1 VDYKKKLK
9 FGFKIFPSPT
19 LANTVV
25 EPYNAILSTYEL
37 LEHNTCTFIIDNEAL
52 YSLCESKLGIENPDL
67 SNINRIIAQFSS
79 SVTASLRYEGSL
91 NSSLADFAMN
101 LVPYHRLHF
110 LVSALAPLISNE
122 ECS

>member
-1 VDYKKKLK
+1 M
-9 FGFKIFPSPT
+9 
-19 LANTVV
+19 
-25 EPYNAILSTYEL
+25 EPYNAILSTHNL

-67 SNINRIIAQFSS
+67 LNANRIISQFSS
-79 SVTASLRYEGSL
+79 SITASLRYEGSL

-101 LVPYHRLHF
+101 LVPYPRLHF

>member
-1 VDYKKKLK
+1 MKLK

-19 LANTVV
+19 LTNTVV
-25 EPYNAILSTYEL
+25 EPYNAILSIHNL

-52 YSLCESKLGIENPDL
+52 YSLCESKLGIENSDL
-67 SNINRIIAQFSS
+67 SNVNRIIAQFSS

-101 LVPYHRLHF
+101 LVPYPRLHF

>member
-1 VDYKKKLK
+1 MKLK

-19 LANTVV
+19 LTNTVV
-25 EPYNAILSTYEL
+25 EPYNAILAAHCL
-37 LEHNTCTFIIDNEAL
+37 LEDNTCTFIIDNEAL

-101 LVPYHRLHF
+101 LVPYPRLHF